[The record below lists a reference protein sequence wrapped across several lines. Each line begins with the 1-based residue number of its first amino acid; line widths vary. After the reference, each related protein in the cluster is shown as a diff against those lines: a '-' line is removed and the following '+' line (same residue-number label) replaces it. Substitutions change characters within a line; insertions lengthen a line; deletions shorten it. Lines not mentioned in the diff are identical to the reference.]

1 MRLVVDGAGQVV
13 ATQTAV
19 FTSLD
24 VLTTNRAGLAQA
36 FAAIGTVEDDHVWVD
51 IAWLRKACASP
62 CEEWQAG
69 FDAMIDFATRKCW
82 TRENR
87 LVRAHVVSG

>member
-1 MRLVVDGAGQVV
+1 MRLVVDEAGKVV

-24 VLTTNRAGLAQA
+24 IQSTDQARLAEA
-36 FAAIGTVEDDHVWVD
+36 FAGIGTVEDDHVWLD
-51 IAWLRKACASP
+51 ITWLREACASP

-69 FDAMIDFATRKCW
+69 FDAMIDFATRKGW
-82 TRENR
+82 TREDS
-87 LVRAHVVSG
+87 LVRVHVVSG